1 MKKKYFKKK
10 DILDIGCN
18 AGYFTISLAEHFHPK
33 MILGIDI
40 DGILIHKARKVL
52 VERNAELSGHGHC
65 DSRARSEQ
73 THATAGASQQ

>member
-40 DGILIHKARKVL
+40 DGILIQKARRVII
-52 VERNAELSGHGHC
+52 ERAAELSRDGTQK
-65 DSRARSEQ
+65 SLARSK
-73 THATAGASQQ
+73 